1 MRCESACG
9 VIDEYDVTFSDL
21 STVGYDA
28 LLLGR
33 NVCNIYLKDIETR
46 EWIGI
51 PSPSVSTEVSIIFRE
66 RDGSPNRS
74 NHSGPSSN
82 ETDFTECAMNEKYIC
97 DDLS

>member
-46 EWIGI
+46 E
-51 PSPSVSTEVSIIFRE
+51 
-66 RDGSPNRS
+66 
-74 NHSGPSSN
+74 
-82 ETDFTECAMNEKYIC
+82 
-97 DDLS
+97 